1 LSSDRALP
9 LVCSACKII
18 YGEDI
23 LAVRP
28 VRNYLKR
35 MSVRVIAQMVN
46 ADRKISTETLM
57 ARISDK
63 AH

>member
-1 LSSDRALP
+1 
-9 LVCSACKII
+9 
-18 YGEDI
+18 
-23 LAVRP
+23 